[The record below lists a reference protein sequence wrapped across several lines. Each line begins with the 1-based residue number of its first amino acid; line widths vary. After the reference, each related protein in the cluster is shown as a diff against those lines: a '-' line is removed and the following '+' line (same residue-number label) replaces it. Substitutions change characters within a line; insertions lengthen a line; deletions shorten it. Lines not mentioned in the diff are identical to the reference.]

1 MKNNAYETAVII
13 NAALDDEQIESIIS
27 RIKDTIISNGGEIK
41 NVDNW
46 GRKRLAYMVK
56 KSKIGYYCFFRFFA
70 PSNIISKLERF
81 YQLDE
86 QILRYLTIKLDSD
99 ALEYFDKNQP
109 VSSKLEIDVPV
120 TLEVEDIVPDEIAN
134 TPEISDK

>member
-1 MKNNAYETAVII
+1 MKSNAYETAVII

-56 KSKIGYYCFFRFFA
+56 KSKIGYYYFFRFFA

-99 ALEYFDKNQP
+99 ALEYFEKNQP
-109 VSSKLEIDVPV
+109 VSSKLEVDVPV
-120 TLEVEDIVPDEIAN
+120 TLEVEDIVPDEITD
-134 TPEISDK
+134 TPEVSDN